1 MTRFR
6 TMILLCA
13 FPALPL
19 IASPDFEK
27 EVAPVLE
34 QTCLFCHNAHETK
47 GDLDLSTRAAAFAFE
62 GTIVPGDPEASLLI
76 EVVSGPDPD
85 MPKKADPL
93 SAEQVETLR
102 EWIAAGAEWPEGRTL
117 VHDLPNVFPNKN
129 FHSDYLQAHG

>member
-1 MTRFR
+1 
-6 TMILLCA
+6 MILLCA

-76 EVVSGPDPD
+76 EVVSGPRDVPSSTTCP
-85 MPKKADPL
+85 MF
-93 SAEQVETLR
+93 SQ
-102 EWIAAGAEWPEGRTL
+102 IRTSI
-117 VHDLPNVFPNKN
+117 PTTSKPMAK
-129 FHSDYLQAHG
+129 